1 MRKVRSRKSGDATLL
16 GRQPIHQ
23 YQSWDTVE
31 VARVVRDQRHA
42 AAERNTGDLQVE
54 IGEGRAGPP
63 QVVFQF
69 AVAAGCVCVKWQDRD
84 DLKQLIHESKILGQT
99 LGSVRAEDKL
109 AYRHCG
115 DQKRRVRSNPILPF
129 QPAAQDGD
137 TVIRIEDE
145 IHRSTSRP
153 VDARRSA

>member
-31 VARVVRDQRHA
+31 VARVVRDQRQGVNQRDA
-42 AAERNTGDLQVE
+42 GDLQVE

-63 QVVFQF
+63 EGVFQF
-69 AVAAGCVCVKWQDRD
+69 AMTAGCVCVKRQDRD
-84 DLKQLIHESKILGQT
+84 DLKKLIHESKILGQA

-115 DQKRRVRSNPILPF
+115 DQERGVRSNPILPF

-145 IHRSTSRP
+145 IHRSISRP